1 MFGDGFL
8 GRGAPFGA
16 DLNLVIQVAVG
27 LLLLGGLA
35 LARAGRYRAHGMCQ
49 STGFVLAV
57 VMTALWMIPAFRAIH
72 ADALGRAVV
81 NPVTIA
87 VAAHVAVGTLALLVG
102 AWVVLAAGTPL
113 VPAPLRFTN
122 YKRWMRTLLA
132 LWWLAIVLGMAIY
145 YFATS

>member
-16 DLNLVIQVAVG
+16 DLNLVIQVGVG

-49 STGFVLAV
+49 SGGFVLAV
-57 VMTALWMIPAFRAIH
+57 VMTGLWMIPAFRAIH

-81 NPVTIA
+81 NRVTLA
-87 VAAHVAVGTLALLVG
+87 VAAHVVVGTLALVVG
-102 AWVVLAAGTPL
+102 AWVMLVAGTPL
-113 VPAPLRFTN
+113 VPARWRFSS
-122 YKRWMRTLLA
+122 YKGWMRTLLT
-132 LWWLAIVLGMAIY
+132 LWWLAIVLGVAIY

>member
-132 LWWLAIVLGMAIY
+132 LWWLAIVLGVAIY

>member
-81 NPVTIA
+81 NPVTIT
-87 VAAHVAVGTLALLVG
+87 VAAHVAVGTFALLVG
-102 AWVVLAAGTPL
+102 AWVVLTAGTPL